1 MAKIDTINRIKQLG
15 IVPVI
20 RARNKE
26 EAIDYCLGLIDGG
39 INVLEITFTIPD
51 AINVFKEIKSNTPE
65 DTLIGAGTV
74 LDETTAR
81 LAILEGAKFIVSPSF
96 DKNVAQLCNK
106 YQVPYIPG
114 CITPT
119 EMMTAIE
126 YGVDVIKLFP
136 GSMVGPSYIKA
147 IHGPMPFV
155 NLMPTGGVNYDN
167 LQVWFDAGAF
177 AVGAGSN
184 LVNGSREEIASR
196 SKRYLERIE
205 QIRES

>member
-20 RARNKE
+20 RASNKE

-155 NLMPTGGVNYDN
+155 NIMPTGGVNYDN
-167 LQVWFDAGAF
+167 LQDWFDAGAF

>member
-1 MAKIDTINRIKQLG
+1 MTKIDTINRIKQLG

-20 RARNKE
+20 RANDKDD
-26 EAIDYCLGLIDGG
+26 AIDYCLGLIDGG
-39 INVLEITFTIPD
+39 INVLEITFTIPG
-51 AINVFKEIKSNTPE
+51 AINVFKEINYNTPE
-65 DTLIGAGTV
+65 NTLIGAGTV

-106 YQVPYIPG
+106 FQIPYIPG

-126 YGVDVIKLFP
+126 YGADVIKLFP

-155 NLMPTGGVNYDN
+155 SIMPTGGVNYEN
-167 LQVWFDAGAF
+167 LQDWFDAGAI
-177 AVGAGSN
+177 AVGVGSN

-196 SKRYLERIE
+196 SKKYLERVK
-205 QIRES
+205 QIREN

>member
-155 NLMPTGGVNYDN
+155 NIMPTGGVNYDN
-167 LQVWFDAGAF
+167 LQDWFDSGAI

-184 LVNGSREEIASR
+184 LVSGSREEIASR
-196 SKRYLERIE
+196 SKKYIERIE
-205 QIRES
+205 QIRQS

>member
-147 IHGPMPFV
+147 IHGPMPFI
-155 NLMPTGGVNYDN
+155 NIMPTGGVNYDN
-167 LQVWFDAGAF
+167 LQDWFDAGAI

-184 LVNGSREEIASR
+184 LVSGSREEIASR

>member
-20 RARNKE
+20 RASNKE

-155 NLMPTGGVNYDN
+155 NIMPTGGVNYDN
-167 LQVWFDAGAF
+167 LQDWFDAGAF

-184 LVNGSREEIASR
+184 LVNGSREEMASR

>member
-1 MAKIDTINRIKQLG
+1 MTKIDTINRIKQLG

-20 RARNKE
+20 RANNKD

-51 AINVFKEIKSNTPE
+51 AINVFKEINNNTPE

-81 LAILEGAKFIVSPSF
+81 LAILKGAKFIVSPSF

-155 NLMPTGGVNYDN
+155 NIMPTGGVNYDN
-167 LQVWFDAGAF
+167 LQDWFDAGAI

-184 LVNGSREEIASR
+184 LVSGSREEIASR
-196 SKRYLERIE
+196 SKKYIERIE
-205 QIRES
+205 QIRQS

>member
-1 MAKIDTINRIKQLG
+1 MTKIDTINRIKQLG

-20 RARNKE
+20 RANNKD

-155 NLMPTGGVNYDN
+155 NIMPTGGVNYDN
-167 LQVWFDAGAF
+167 LQDWFDSGAI

-184 LVNGSREEIASR
+184 LVSGSREEIASR
-196 SKRYLERIE
+196 SKKYIERIE
-205 QIRES
+205 QIRQS

>member
-1 MAKIDTINRIKQLG
+1 MTKIDTINRIKQLG

-20 RARNKE
+20 RANDKDD
-26 EAIDYCLGLIDGG
+26 AIDYCLGLIDGG

-51 AINVFKEIKSNTPE
+51 AINVFKEINYNTPE
-65 DTLIGAGTV
+65 NTLIGAGTV

-96 DKNVAQLCNK
+96 DKSVAQLCNK
-106 YQVPYIPG
+106 FQIPYIPG

-126 YGVDVIKLFP
+126 YGADVIKLFP

-155 NLMPTGGVNYDN
+155 SIMPTGGVNYEN
-167 LQVWFDAGAF
+167 LQDWFDAGAI
-177 AVGAGSN
+177 AVGVGSN

-196 SKRYLERIE
+196 SKKYLERVK
-205 QIRES
+205 QIREN

>member
-1 MAKIDTINRIKQLG
+1 MTKIDTINRIKQLG

-155 NLMPTGGVNYDN
+155 NIMPTGGVNYDN